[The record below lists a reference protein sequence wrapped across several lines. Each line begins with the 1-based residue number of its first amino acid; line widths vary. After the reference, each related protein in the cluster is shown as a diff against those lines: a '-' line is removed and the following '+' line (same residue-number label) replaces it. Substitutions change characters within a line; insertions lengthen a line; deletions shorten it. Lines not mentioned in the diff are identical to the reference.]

1 MKIVGNSRAKV
12 EIITSGDGYLV
23 KKTCTG
29 LDALRLVGQL
39 KKQENFQYPGIR
51 TPLLTSIDFS
61 NESCEATMEFISGLD
76 FVTFTSQACYNDFE
90 NAINKIAEMIRSEFK
105 NSNMTKFPKEK
116 WLEKVDSVIKGSKKN
131 SVSSDLLE
139 MISAFLTDS
148 IPDMIEIGNCHGD
161 LTFSN
166 VIVERDGTVCLFD
179 FLDPPITTPYED
191 VSKLLQDVEFF
202 WTLKKYQGV
211 CDETRVRIMWSYSK
225 NLILENLKDFLDL
238 RVLAMFQ
245 VMTLM
250 RIIPYTH
257 EESTIEYLIEC
268 ILRKIYE
275 TNFTLWR

>member
-1 MKIVGNSRAKV
+1 
-12 EIITSGDGYLV
+12 
-23 KKTCTG
+23 
-29 LDALRLVGQL
+29 
-39 KKQENFQYPGIR
+39 
-51 TPLLTSIDFS
+51 
-61 NESCEATMEFISGLD
+61 
-76 FVTFTSQACYNDFE
+76 
-90 NAINKIAEMIRSEFK
+90 MIRSEFK

-211 CDETRVRIMWSYSK
+211 CDETRVRIMWSYAK
-225 NLILENLKDFLDL
+225 NLILENLKNFLDL

-268 ILRKIYE
+268 ILRKIHE
-275 TNFTLWR
+275 TNFTLRR